1 MFQYFKAIKHS
12 IKYLNSICKT
22 IVLLSIVFCNA
33 QNKKTNMCG
42 TEKQAIMAISKL
54 FEVKKQQTYID
65 SISKFTKGLS
75 YMSEDDG
82 FKNKD
87 CFRIKVGYSG
97 EFHWDTYFIFYI
109 NKENCDDI
117 YIDEVVSGE
126 IITLFE
132 WRRRNNI
139 KNPVTYKIK
148 DPDGYTNLRK
158 GKSKESEILQKIPS
172 GEKIQVLD
180 KTNDWYLVKTKAGN
194 QGYVFKT
201 KIVFE

>member
-1 MFQYFKAIKHS
+1 MNYL
-12 IKYLNSICKT
+12 IKYLNLISKT
-22 IVLLSIVFCNA
+22 IVLLSIVVCNA
-33 QNKKTNMCG
+33 QNKNAINCG
-42 TEKQAIMAISKL
+42 TEKQAVMAISRLK
-54 FEVKKQQTYID
+54 EVKKQQTYID

-109 NKENCDDI
+109 NKENCEDI

-126 IITLFE
+126 IITLSE

-139 KNPVTYKIK
+139 KNPLTYKIK

-158 GKSKESEILQKIPS
+158 GKNKESEILQKIPS
-172 GEKIQVLD
+172 GEKIQLLD
-180 KTNDWYLVKTKAGN
+180 KSDDWYLVKTKAGN

-201 KIVFE
+201 KIVSK

>member
-1 MFQYFKAIKHS
+1 MNYL
-12 IKYLNSICKT
+12 IKYSNLISKT
-22 IVLLSIVFCNA
+22 IILLSVVVCTA
-33 QNKKTNMCG
+33 QNKKTNICG
-42 TEKQAIMAISKL
+42 TEKQAIMAISRLK
-54 FEVKKQQTYID
+54 EVKKQQTYID

-97 EFHWDTYFIFYI
+97 EFHWDTYFIFLI
-109 NKENCDDI
+109 NKKNCDDI
-117 YIDEVVSGE
+117 YVDEVISGE
-126 IITLFE
+126 IITLSE

-148 DPDGYTNLRK
+148 DVDGFTNLRK
-158 GKSKESEILQKIPS
+158 GKSKESAILQKIPS

-180 KTNDWYLVKTKAGN
+180 KTDDWYLVKTKAGN

-201 KIVFE
+201 KIASE